1 MYVISPVLQVLI
13 DNMFA
18 LIMHLL
24 SDPKLYLSGALRL
37 RTYGWFLYNMFLMK
51 TVLVGVPLDLGAKN
65 LGVDVGPNAFR
76 YCGVVEK
83 LRGVSIDVEDLGNI
97 VCKDRSGLEVGN
109 SRLKYVDEIV
119 RVSEETAGIVDKA
132 VRKGKKVIGL
142 GGDNSATL
150 GLFSGVSAGV
160 SGDVG
165 VIYLDAHGDMN
176 TDKTTLSG
184 NIHGMQLASLMG
196 FGDKRLVDAYR
207 KGKKFDKRNL
217 VHIGG
222 CDFDEAELEMVRR
235 EKLKVF
241 FISDLL
247 ANGMIPAFKMIDNL
261 CKSVGNIY
269 VSLDLDSIDSV
280 YAPGAGMPNRGG
292 LTYREIVALANY
304 IGKNCNVVGVDVTEY
319 NPFMDDQ
326 YKTAELGIEL
336 IARFFGKNYS
346 WYSNYMK
353 DNRV

>member
-1 MYVISPVLQVLI
+1 
-13 DNMFA
+13 
-18 LIMHLL
+18 
-24 SDPKLYLSGALRL
+24 
-37 RTYGWFLYNMFLMK
+37 MK
-51 TVLVGVPLDLGAKN
+51 SVLVGVPLDLGAKN
-65 LGVDVGPNAFR
+65 LGVDVGPSAFR
-76 YCGVVEK
+76 YCGIVEK
-83 LRGVSIDVEDLGNI
+83 LGGADVEVEDLGNI
-97 VCKDRSGLEVGN
+97 VCKDRSGLRVGER
-109 SRLKYVDEIV
+109 RLKYVDEIV
-119 RVSEETAGIVDKA
+119 RVSEETARVVDRV
-132 VRKGKKVIGL
+132 VRNGKRVIGL

-160 SGDVG
+160 KGDVG
-165 VIYLDAHGDMN
+165 VIYFDAHGDMN

-196 FGDKRLVDAYR
+196 FGDKRLVNVYR
-207 KGKKFDKRNL
+207 KGKKFDKSNL

-222 CDFDEAELEMVRR
+222 CDFDEAEMEMVRR
-235 EKLKVF
+235 EKLKAF
-241 FISDLL
+241 FVSDLL
-247 ANGMIPAFKMIDNL
+247 ASGMSPVFKMIDEL
-261 CKSVGNIY
+261 SGKVENIY

-319 NPFMDDQ
+319 NPFMDEE

-346 WYSNYMK
+346 WYSNYMEN
-353 DNRV
+353 NRV